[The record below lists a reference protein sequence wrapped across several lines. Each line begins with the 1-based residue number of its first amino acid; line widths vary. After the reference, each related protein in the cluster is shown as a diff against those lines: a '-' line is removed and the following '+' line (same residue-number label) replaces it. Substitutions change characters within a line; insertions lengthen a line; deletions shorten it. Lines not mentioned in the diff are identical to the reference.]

1 MHSGFLLL
9 LLLKCLRK
17 ANLLLRKHETSQSL
31 AAPYEH
37 FLPEQVLVQVNRSP
51 VLLTRVD
58 QAWAQSQAQGQGKR
72 KRFKLCKKYPLL
84 AVYRFIVV
92 PKNFVDCVIAG
103 CNRVSFN
110 WMQAPT
116 EDESSLPIRYLKFS
130 NRKETL
136 ILRDLTLDM
145 LSPMQLKIKQR
156 YPATR
161 VMQGPHLHSILQ
173 QI

>member
-1 MHSGFLLL
+1 
-9 LLLKCLRK
+9 
-17 ANLLLRKHETSQSL
+17 
-31 AAPYEH
+31 
-37 FLPEQVLVQVNRSP
+37 
-51 VLLTRVD
+51 
-58 QAWAQSQAQGQGKR
+58 
-72 KRFKLCKKYPLL
+72 
-84 AVYRFIVV
+84 
-92 PKNFVDCVIAG
+92 
-103 CNRVSFN
+103 
-110 WMQAPT
+110 MQAPT